1 MYKRQGQLGSKNTT
15 SIWHIDPLLRVADLY
30 LMYAEAVNEAYGPSG
45 TAENYPLTAREAFD
59 IVRKRI
65 GMPRVK
71 STVGQEE
78 FRLRIQ
84 NERCVELAY
93 DCLLYTSVRTRYA
106 IISGSDMFTTAQ
118 F

>member
-1 MYKRQGQLGSKNTT
+1 MIKTAIRIQAITATNIGTDNSVPKTLPA
-15 SIWHIDPLLRVADLY
+15 IWHIDPLLRVADLY

-59 IVRKRI
+59 IVRKRT

-93 DCLLYTSVRTRYA
+93 EGHHYYY
-106 IISGSDMFTTAQ
+106 
-118 F
+118 